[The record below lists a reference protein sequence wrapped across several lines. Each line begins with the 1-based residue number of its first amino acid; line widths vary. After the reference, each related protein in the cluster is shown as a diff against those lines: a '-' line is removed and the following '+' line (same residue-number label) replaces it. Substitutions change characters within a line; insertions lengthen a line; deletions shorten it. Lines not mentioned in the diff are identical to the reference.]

1 MAMQSSTESPAA
13 PLERLLDEA
22 RHGSDAAIGSLF
34 ESARAYLLFLANKEL
49 PRGLQAKFGAS
60 DLVQETAIEAHRD
73 FARFAGSTPEEFYA
87 WLRSILQNNLRDAV
101 RRYEAAQ
108 KRDVGKETRLVSQ
121 ADQGG
126 DARRMISGPEDRS
139 RPPDGSI
146 IRREDAAK
154 IEAVLARLPDD
165 YRIVL
170 RMRYWDGLTFPQ
182 IGDRF
187 GRSAEAARK
196 LWYRAVQKLQD
207 ELRAPEDATHIHDLE
222 P

>member
-1 MAMQSSTESPAA
+1 MATQISAEARA
-13 PLERLLDEA
+13 HQIEHLLDEA

-34 ESARAYLLFLANKEL
+34 ESARAYLLFLANREL

-101 RRYEAAQ
+101 RRYEVSQ
-108 KRDVGKETRLVSQ
+108 KRDIAKETRLGSL
-121 ADQGG
+121 AD
-126 DARRMISGPEDRS
+126 RRDNGQTVLSWPHDRS

-146 IRREDAAK
+146 IRREDTAK
-154 IEAVLARLPDD
+154 LEAVLARLPDD

-170 RMRYWDGLTFPQ
+170 RMRYWDSLSFQQ

-196 LWYRAVQKLQD
+196 LWYRAVHKLQD
-207 ELRAPEDATHIHDLE
+207 ELRSPDDATRLHDRE

>member
-1 MAMQSSTESPAA
+1 MATQIPPDAHDQQIGHL
-13 PLERLLDEA
+13 LEEA
-22 RHGSDAAIGSLF
+22 RHGSGTAIGSLF
-34 ESARAYLLFLANKEL
+34 ESARAYLLFLANKEM

-73 FARFAGSTPEEFYA
+73 FRRFAGSTPEEFYA

-101 RRYEAAQ
+101 RRYELSQ
-108 KRDVGKETRLVSQ
+108 KRDVAKETSLASLAHRH
-121 ADQGG
+121 G
-126 DARRMISGPEDRS
+126 DGQTLPSWPPDRS

-146 IRREDAAK
+146 IRREDAATV
-154 IEAVLARLPDD
+154 EAVIARLPDD

-170 RMRYWDGLTFPQ
+170 RMRYWDDLSFQQ

-187 GRSAEAARK
+187 GRSPEAVRK

-207 ELRAPEDATHIHDLE
+207 ELRSTDDATRIHDRK

>member
-1 MAMQSSTESPAA
+1 MATQISAEARA
-13 PLERLLDEA
+13 HQIEHLLDEA

-73 FARFAGSTPEEFYA
+73 FRRFAGSTPEEFYA

-101 RRYEAAQ
+101 RRYEVSQ
-108 KRDVGKETRLVSQ
+108 KRDVAKETRLVSLT
-121 ADQGG
+121 D
-126 DARRMISGPEDRS
+126 RRNHGQTVTPLPQDRS

-154 IEAVLARLPDD
+154 MEAVLARLPDD

-170 RMRYWDGLTFPQ
+170 RMRYWDGMSFQQ

-187 GRSAEAARK
+187 GRSAEAVRK

-207 ELRAPEDATHIHDLE
+207 ELRSPDDATRIHDRE

>member
-1 MAMQSSTESPAA
+1 MATRFSAEAHHHRI
-13 PLERLLDEA
+13 EHLLDEA
-22 RHGSDAAIGSLF
+22 RHGSTAAIGSLF

-49 PRGLQAKFGAS
+49 PRGLQAKVGAS

-73 FARFAGSTPEEFYA
+73 FERFAGSTPEEFYA

-101 RRYEAAQ
+101 RRYEVSQ
-108 KRDVGKETRLVSQ
+108 KRDVAKETRLDCLSDRRDNAQTAVSW
-121 ADQGG
+121 
-126 DARRMISGPEDRS
+126 PHDRS

-154 IEAVLARLPDD
+154 VEAVLARLPDD

-170 RMRYWDGLTFPQ
+170 RMRYWDGLSFQQ

-187 GRSAEAARK
+187 GRSAEAVRK

-207 ELRAPEDATHIHDLE
+207 ELSSSDHATRIHGRE

>member
-1 MAMQSSTESPAA
+1 MATQFSAEARDQHI
-13 PLERLLDEA
+13 EHLLGEA
-22 RHGSDAAIGSLF
+22 RHGSTAAIGSLF

-73 FARFAGSTPEEFYA
+73 FERFAGSTPEEFYA
-87 WLRSILQNNLRDAV
+87 WLRSILQNNLRDAI
-101 RRYEAAQ
+101 RRYEGAQ
-108 KRDVGKETRLVSQ
+108 KRDVGKETRLSSLADRNGVGQRVPSWPHDQSQ
-121 ADQGG
+121 
-126 DARRMISGPEDRS
+126 
-139 RPPDGSI
+139 PPDGSI

-154 IEAVLARLPDD
+154 VEAVLARLPDD

-170 RMRYWDGLTFPQ
+170 RMRYWDGLSFQQ

-187 GRSAEAARK
+187 GRSAEAVRK
-196 LWYRAVQKLQD
+196 LWYRAVHKLQD
-207 ELRAPEDATHIHDLE
+207 ELRSSDNATRIHGRE

>member
-1 MAMQSSTESPAA
+1 MATQSSIESPAQ
-13 PLERLLDEA
+13 PIERLLDEA

-73 FARFAGSTPEEFYA
+73 FQRFAGSTPEEFYA

-101 RRYEAAQ
+101 RRYEVSQ
-108 KRDVGKETRLVSQ
+108 KRDVAKETRLASLTDRRDNGQTAVSW
-121 ADQGG
+121 
-126 DARRMISGPEDRS
+126 PHDRS

-154 IEAVLARLPDD
+154 VEAVLARLPDD

-170 RMRYWDGLTFPQ
+170 RMRYWDGLSFQQ

-187 GRSAEAARK
+187 GRSAEAVRK

-207 ELRAPEDATHIHDLE
+207 ELRSPDDATRIHDRE